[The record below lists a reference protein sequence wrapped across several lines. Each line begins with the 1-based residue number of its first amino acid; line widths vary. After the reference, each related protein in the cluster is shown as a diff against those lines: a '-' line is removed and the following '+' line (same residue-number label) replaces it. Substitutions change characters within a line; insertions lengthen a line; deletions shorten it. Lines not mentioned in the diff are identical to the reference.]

1 MRATSLRV
9 HILLLVSVNP
19 QIPFVVVGG
28 GLFNLLL
35 LFDCNKRPSNCCH
48 LMNFIIYYT
57 EKLLR
62 FSQAV
67 ALDIINANP
76 ANFIP
81 VVISHQ
87 QHT

>member
-9 HILLLVSVNP
+9 HILLLVSVNQ
-19 QIPFVVVGG
+19 QIPFVVGG
-28 GLFNLLL
+28 GGFFNLL

-48 LMNFIIYYT
+48 LMNFIICYT

-81 VVISHQ
+81 VVISR
-87 QHT
+87 QHHT